1 MIDVILVSHGSLAN
15 GLRDAAEIIIGEQDH
30 LKVLG
35 LYPGDTLATFTDK
48 LNRTIDT
55 MENPAQVMI
64 LADLRNGT
72 PFNAAL
78 MMALQRG
85 CIAISGVNL
94 PMMLGVLSSR
104 DELDIK
110 ELSELALNLGCDGIT
125 YSEDLKKNLKKGGE
139 N

>member
-15 GLRDAAEIIIGEQDH
+15 GLRDATEIIIGEQEH

-35 LYPGDTLATFTDK
+35 LYPGDTLATFTEK
-48 LNRTIDT
+48 LNRIIDT
-55 MENPAQVMI
+55 CEDPEQIMI

-78 MMALQRG
+78 MVSLQKG
-85 CIAISGVNL
+85 CVCISGMNL
-94 PMMLGVLSSR
+94 PLLLGVLSSR

-110 ELSELALNLGCDGIT
+110 GLSALALKLGCDGIVC
-125 YSEDLKKNLKKGGE
+125 SDDLKKKLEKGE
-139 N
+139 KH

>member
-1 MIDVILVSHGSLAN
+1 MIDVIVVSHGSLAN
-15 GLRDAAEIIIGEQDH
+15 GLRDATEIIIGEQDH

-48 LNRTIDT
+48 VNRIVDT
-55 MENPAQVMI
+55 CADPNQVMI

-78 MMALQRG
+78 MIALQRG
-85 CIAISGVNL
+85 CVVISGVNL
-94 PMMLGVLSSR
+94 SMMLGVLSSR
-104 DELDIK
+104 DEVVMP
-110 ELSELALNLGCDGIT
+110 ELCALALKSGCDGIV
-125 YSEDLKKNLKKGGE
+125 YSEDLKKKLKKGGE